1 MKINKK
7 VISLSL
13 VISQSILFADTSIL
27 DEIKIEE
34 NKEFKTNS
42 TDIDLEKVE
51 QNQANSLT
59 EVLKITLLLKLEE
72 EQ

>member
-42 TDIDLEKVE
+42 INIDLEKVE
-51 QNQANSLT
+51 QSQANSLT
-59 EVLKITLLLKLEE
+59 
-72 EQ
+72 

>member
-7 VISLSL
+7 IISLSL
-13 VISQSILFADTSIL
+13 VILQSILFADTSIL
-27 DEIKIEE
+27 EEIKIEE

-51 QNQANSLT
+51 QSQANSLT
-59 EVLKITLLLKLEE
+59 
-72 EQ
+72 